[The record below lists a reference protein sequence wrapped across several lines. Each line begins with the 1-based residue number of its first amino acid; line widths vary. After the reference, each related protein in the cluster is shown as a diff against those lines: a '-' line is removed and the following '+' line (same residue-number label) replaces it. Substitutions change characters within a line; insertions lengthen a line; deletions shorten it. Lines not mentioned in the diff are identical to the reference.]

1 MDRFSAALLLFP
13 DFSLILLGVAVRRWM
28 RLGDH
33 FWSGVEKL
41 VYFLL
46 FPALLVGAILK
57 TPLKLATAFPLIG
70 AALGAMLVAMVLAW
84 PVRRIFSLS
93 PMQFAS
99 VFQCG
104 FRFNSY
110 IGLAAVGMLFG
121 PPGVATMGLIIGA
134 AVPLAN
140 LAAVTMLAR
149 HAETGVWREI
159 ARNPLI
165 WATAS
170 GFLLNTLGW
179 VPPQPV
185 SLLLGRLGDGAVA
198 LGLLAVG
205 AALRFNATPG
215 HLPMFSWLLAV
226 KLLAK
231 PAAAWAIGTTFGLQG
246 LYLQVLVLF
255 AALPTAS
262 SAYILAMRMGGDGQS
277 VAWLISASTLASMLT
292 LPLWAT
298 WLSG

>member
-1 MDRFSAALLLFP
+1 MDRFSTALLLFP
-13 DFSLILLGVAVRRWM
+13 DFALILLGVAVRRWM
-28 RLGDH
+28 KLGDH

-46 FPALLVGAILK
+46 FPALLVNAILK
-57 TPLKLATAFPLIG
+57 TTLKLGDALPLVA
-70 AALGAMLVAMVLAW
+70 AALASMLVAMLLAW
-84 PVRRIFSLS
+84 PVRRVFSLS

-110 IGLAAVGMLFG
+110 IGLAVVGMLFG
-121 PPGVATMGLIIGA
+121 PPGVATMGLVIGA

-149 HAETGVWREI
+149 HGDVGVWREI

-170 GFLLNTLGW
+170 GFVLNTIGW

-185 SLLLGRLGDGAVA
+185 SLLLGRLADGAVA

-205 AALRFNATPG
+205 AALRFDAAPG
-215 HLPMFSWLLAV
+215 KLPLFSWLLVV

-231 PAAAWAIGTTFGLQG
+231 PLAAWVIGTGLG
-246 LYLQVLVLF
+246 LSGLVLHVLVLF

-262 SAYILAMRMGGDGQS
+262 SAYILAMRMGGDGHC
-277 VAWLISASTLASMLT
+277 VAWLISASTLVSMLT
-292 LPLWAT
+292 LPLWAAC
-298 WLSG
+298 LLG

>member
-13 DFSLILLGVAVRRWM
+13 DFALILLGVAVRRWM
-28 RLGDH
+28 KLGDH
-33 FWSGVEKL
+33 FWTGVEKL

-46 FPALLVGAILK
+46 FPALLVNAILK
-57 TPLKLATAFPLIG
+57 TPLKLSAAFPLVG
-70 AALGAMLVAMVLAW
+70 AALAAMLVAMLLVW
-84 PVRRIFSLS
+84 PVRRVFALS

-121 PPGVATMGLIIGA
+121 PSGVATMGLVIGA

-149 HAETGVWREI
+149 HGEVGVWKEI

-170 GFLLNTLGW
+170 GFVLNTAGF
-179 VPPQPV
+179 VPPQPL

-205 AALRFNATPG
+205 AALRFDAAPG
-215 HLPMFSWLLAV
+215 RWPLFSWLLVV
-226 KLLAK
+226 KLIAK
-231 PAAAWAIGTTFGLQG
+231 PAAAWAIGTAFGLSG

-262 SAYILAMRMGGDGQS
+262 SAYILAMRMGGDGAS

-292 LPLWAT
+292 LPLWAG
-298 WLSG
+298 WLAG